1 MERSLGDEI
10 DCGNCFDHIDDLLD
24 FSTEDLDDV
33 PITTTA
39 TAAAFPPIWYT
50 SAVDTGCS
58 ASIVSIGF
66 PSELYEDI
74 IPSEWFSNLD
84 DSFGGAGTQTVS
96 SSSSESNKFR
106 VSSPVSVLDNSSES
120 SSSKR
125 KERADDACRR
135 DDASSK
141 RPRQSFFI
149 PPPPHLVSPT
159 SSSDSENSENSE
171 NYGESCSPLPAEKKI
186 KLSSNDAFNPRSD
199 SRKCLHCE
207 VTKTPQWRAGPLG
220 PKTLC
225 NACGVRYKSGR
236 LYPEYRPAA
245 SPSFVS
251 RLHSNSHKKVIE
263 MRIK

>member
-1 MERSLGDEI
+1 MLDRAGLVELRAGLPCWTSLSTWAT
-10 DCGNCFDHIDDLLD
+10 CWASLLAWAGLPCWAPLL
-24 FSTEDLDDV
+24 T
-33 PITTTA
+33 
-39 TAAAFPPIWYT
+39 W
-50 SAVDTGCS
+50 
-58 ASIVSIGF
+58 VSLF
-66 PSELYEDI
+66 QYEDI
-74 IPSEWFSNLD
+74 MPSEWFSNLD
-84 DSFGGAGTQTVS
+84 DSFAGAGTQTVS
-96 SSSSESNKFR
+96 SSSSESIKFR

-125 KERADDACRR
+125 KEQADDTCRR

-186 KLSSNDAFNPRSD
+186 KLSSNDAFNPRGG
-199 SRKCLHCE
+199 SRRCLHCE

-263 MRIK
+263 MRIKWVESSFHTE

>member
-1 MERSLGDEI
+1 MEGSLGDEI

-33 PITTTA
+33 PMTTTA
-39 TAAAFPPIWYT
+39 AAVFPPIWYT

-58 ASIVSIGF
+58 DSIVSIGF
-66 PSELYEDI
+66 PNEIYEDI

-84 DSFGGAGTQTVS
+84 DSFAGAGTQTVS

-125 KERADDACRR
+125 KELADDACRR

-171 NYGESCSPLPAEKKI
+171 NYGESCSPPPAEKKI

>member
-1 MERSLGDEI
+1 MEGSLGDEI

-24 FSTEDLDDV
+24 FSIVDDV
-33 PITTTA
+33 LLTTTA
-39 TAAAFPPIWYT
+39 AAAFPPLWST
-50 SAVDTGCS
+50 SAADTDICL
-58 ASIVSIGF
+58 
-66 PSELYEDI
+66 PKLYEDI

-84 DSFGGAGTQTVS
+84 DSFAGAGTQTVS

-125 KERADDACRR
+125 KERAHDACRR

-159 SSSDSENSENSE
+159 SSSDSENSENYS
-171 NYGESCSPLPAEKKI
+171 ESCSPPPAEKKI
-186 KLSSNDAFNPRSD
+186 KLSSNDAFNPRGD

-245 SPSFVS
+245 SPTFVS
-251 RLHSNSHKKVIE
+251 RLHSNSHKKVIK